1 MDGLRRRPPEVIG
14 GHRVVDVI
22 DRSTGQATNLSNGA
36 QRQVAGEAGNL
47 LIFSF
52 TEAGHT
58 RVAVRPS
65 GTEPKIKYYISA
77 SSLDIPGLASEGW
90 EADRATVDGFA
101 DEVVSGMLSA
111 AEDVLT
117 A

>member
-1 MDGLRRRPPEVIG
+1 MK
-14 GHRVVDVI
+14 
-22 DRSTGQATNLSNGA
+22 SSNLSNGA

-58 RVAVRPS
+58 RAAVRPS

-77 SSLDIPGLASEGW
+77 SSLDIPDLASEDW
-90 EADRATVDGFA
+90 EATRAAVDVFA
-101 DEVVSGMLSA
+101 DELVSGMLLA